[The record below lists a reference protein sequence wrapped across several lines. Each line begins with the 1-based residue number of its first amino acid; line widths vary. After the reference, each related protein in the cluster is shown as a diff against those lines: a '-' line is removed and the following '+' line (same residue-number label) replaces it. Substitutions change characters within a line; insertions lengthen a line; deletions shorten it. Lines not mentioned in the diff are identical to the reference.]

1 MQKYLLR
8 IIGILLF
15 FSGELYG
22 QTNKRNVP
30 AGDKNKAIPFEL
42 VSKRIRQ
49 FPEGTQLSVAVIN
62 NGEVTYCGYKRIADA
77 IEHTDNHRKLFEI
90 GSIAKI
96 FTATLL
102 ANCIIEG
109 TLKPDDSIQDHLDL
123 TIGTSEKITFRQLA
137 SHTSGLPRLPS
148 NLNLLAVNP
157 TNPYRDYG
165 ENELKEYLKEQIQ
178 FNNNPGTTYEYSNL
192 GAGLLGYILTE
203 ISGKSYEDML
213 HNIIFSRYNMTAST
227 TDREKAQDKLV
238 PGLNHKG
245 TETQGWDFNV
255 LVGAGG
261 ILSTAEDL
269 SKFALAQFDDSN
281 ATLQLTQQSVFT
293 VSETM
298 ETGLGWHILPNINGN
313 PILWHTGGTGG
324 YSSSIALDKTNKNGV
339 IILSNVSTFH
349 SDMKNIDY
357 LCFDLLKEIY

>member
-245 TETQGWDFNV
+245 TETQ
-255 LVGAGG
+255 AGT
-261 ILSTAEDL
+261 S
-269 SKFALAQFDDSN
+269 
-281 ATLQLTQQSVFT
+281 
-293 VSETM
+293 M
-298 ETGLGWHILPNINGN
+298 
-313 PILWHTGGTGG
+313 
-324 YSSSIALDKTNKNGV
+324 SS
-339 IILSNVSTFH
+339 
-349 SDMKNIDY
+349 
-357 LCFDLLKEIY
+357 